1 MTVNPTH
8 AHPIPWRAFMKKL
21 APLCAAVA
29 MLACESPTTPHT
41 LSVPGKRAAA
51 VIYNTR
57 EQVIAGV
64 INDCTG
70 EGFRFDATLRN
81 LLEVTENANG
91 FHATH
96 HASLYGKAVSLL
108 TGAEYTV
115 NDVINLELNTSAG
128 ENFTFQDHFM
138 MVGKGSVPN
147 EVFHFQTHYT
157 ITPNGTVTASYDHF
171 TVHCQE

>member
-1 MTVNPTH
+1 MNRTQ
-8 AHPIPWRAFMKKL
+8 AHLIPWRAFMKKL

-29 MLACESPTTPHT
+29 LLACESPTTPHA
-41 LSVPGKRAAA
+41 LRAPGKLAAA
-51 VIYNTR
+51 VIYNIR

-70 EGFRFDATLRN
+70 EGFLFDATFRN

-96 HASLYGKAVSLL
+96 HASIHGEAVSLP
-108 TGAEYTV
+108 TGAEYTE

-138 MVGKGSVPN
+138 MIGQGSVPN
-147 EVFHFQTHYT
+147 EVLHFQTHYT

-171 TVHCQE
+171 SVHCQA

>member
-1 MTVNPTH
+1 MMMNRTQT
-8 AHPIPWRAFMKKL
+8 HPIPRRAFMKKL

-29 MLACESPTTPHT
+29 ILACESPTTPHT

-51 VIYNTR
+51 VAYNIR
-57 EQVIAGV
+57 EQIVAGA

-70 EGFRFDATLRN
+70 EGFSFAATFRD
-81 LLEVTENANG
+81 LLEVTENSNG
-91 FHATH
+91 FHATR
-96 HASLYGKAVSLL
+96 HASIHGQAVSLL

-115 NDVINLELNTSAG
+115 NDVINLELNTGAA

-138 MVGKGSVPN
+138 MIGQGSVPN
-147 EVFHFQTHYT
+147 EVLHFQTHYT

-171 TVHCQE
+171 TVHCQA